1 MFKRWFGIN
10 VLFAFIA
17 FAGSVQAQPVTY
29 YADQLEAGAKPI
41 LVSPGYLTL
50 IDFYQEV
57 DKVTSGRPGLLK
69 VDGGGTRIFV
79 SSLANSGA
87 TDLII
92 EIGTRVLLFR
102 VQIAQGETP
111 RRYIVALEKPV
122 APKPVQQASPPP
134 APVRAVQPVAP
145 AATVTRP
152 SQPTMT
158 TVDTPPPAVAAQ
170 PAQTTVRAI
179 ATTAPVKTKPAA
191 TTKTSAENSNTTSSS
206 TSSSTSSP
214 TSSSTSARMGT
225 ERNPAWLEFALVKA
239 RTETGQLTIYFTLKN
254 AGKAGVL
261 VDTSRLVTFQGT
273 QQLDTTIASDKTVRQ
288 LQPGETRLVRIIV
301 KLSKPGP
308 VLLRWSMFGPNLQE
322 YSLNRR
328 IDVTGTQNLSGN

>member
-1 MFKRWFGIN
+1 MFKRWFGIK

-17 FAGSVQAQPVTY
+17 FAGSVQAQPITY

-111 RRYIVALEKPV
+111 RRYIVALEKPA
-122 APKPVQQASPPP
+122 APKPVQQVSPPP
-134 APVRAVQPVAP
+134 APVRAVQPAAP
-145 AATVTRP
+145 AAVRP
-152 SQPTMT
+152 SQPTMI
-158 TVDTPPPAVAAQ
+158 TVTTPPPAVAAQ
-170 PAQTTVRAI
+170 PTQTAARVI

-191 TTKTSAENSNTTSSS
+191 TTKTSAEANATSASSTS
-206 TSSSTSSP
+206 TSSST
-214 TSSSTSARMGT
+214 RMAT

-239 RTETGQLTIYFTLKN
+239 QSETSQITVYFTLKN
-254 AGKAGVL
+254 AGKAAVL
-261 VDTSRLVTFQGT
+261 IDPSKLLTFQGS
-273 QQLDTTIASDKTVRQ
+273 QQLSTTIASDRTVRQ
-288 LQPGETRLVRIIV
+288 LRPGETRLVRVIV
-301 KLSKPGP
+301 KTVKPGP
-308 VLLRWSMFGPNLQE
+308 IYLSWSMFGPNLQE
-322 YSLNRR
+322 YSLTRR